1 LIRKLLLTIALLA
14 ASSLLTAQQDIIEF
28 TVDSGGVGTELIAV
42 VPFSWQ
48 GSQPPI
54 DVAEVIANNMERSG
68 LFSPIARS
76 DLPATP
82 SEASDVIFRNWQL
95 LGTPSLV
102 IGAIETDASGEFIV
116 RFRLFDVNTARQAL
130 GFEFQVPASKLRSI
144 AHRISDLIFEH
155 LTGVPGAFDTRI
167 AYVTE
172 RILADGSSRYA
183 LNIADSDGFNS
194 RNMLESSQPV
204 LSPAWSPDGRRLAYV
219 SYENRQA
226 QIMVQNLATGKRR
239 RVANFPGLNG
249 APAWSPD
256 GKKLAMTLSK
266 DGNPEIYILNLDSNR
281 LRRLTKSV
289 GIDTEAAWAPDGQS
303 LVFTSSRSGKP
314 NIYQIPAAGGHA
326 TRLTF
331 EGTYNARASFS
342 ADGTK
347 LVHVHAVEGKFKIA
361 VLDLE
366 TQRLQV
372 LTDSWLDES
381 PSFAPNGS
389 MILYSTTT
397 ASGGSLAAVSVDG
410 RVRQRLAVQHGE
422 VREPAWSPYRHTH

>member
-1 LIRKLLLTIALLA
+1 MIRKLLVSIALLV
-14 ASSLLTAQQDIIEF
+14 ASSSLMAQDDKIVF
-28 TVDSGGVGTELIAV
+28 TLDGDLVGAELIAL
-42 VPFSWQ
+42 VPFSWE

-54 DVAEVIANNMERSG
+54 DVAEVISNNLARSG
-68 LFSPIARS
+68 LFAPIPVS

-82 SEASDVIFRNWQL
+82 STASEIIFRNWQL
-95 LGTPSLV
+95 IGTPSLV
-102 IGAIETDASGEFIV
+102 IGEIQTDDSEEFMV
-116 RFRLFDVNTARQAL
+116 RFRLFDINTAKQAL
-130 GFEFQVPASKLRSI
+130 GFEFTVPASKLRNI
-144 AHRISDLIFEH
+144 AHRISDLVFEH

-172 RILADGSSRYA
+172 HILADGSSRYS

-194 RNMLESSQPV
+194 RNMLQSSQPV
-204 LSPAWSPDGRRLAYV
+204 LSPAWSPDGRQLAYV

-239 RVANFPGLNG
+239 KVSNFPGLNG

-256 GKKLAMTLSK
+256 GSKLAMTLSK
-266 DGNPEIYILNLDSNR
+266 DGNPEIYVLDLKSNR
-281 LRRLTKSV
+281 LRRVTKSV
-289 GIDTEAAWAPDGQS
+289 GIDTEPAWAPDGQS
-303 LVFTSSRSGKP
+303 LVFTSGRSGKP
-314 NIYQIPAAGGHA
+314 NIYQIPASGGRA

-347 LVHVHAVEGKFKIA
+347 LVHVHGVDGKFRIA

-366 TQRLQV
+366 TGSLKL
-372 LTDSWLDES
+372 LTDAWLDES

-389 MILYSTTT
+389 MILYSTTG
-397 ASGGSLAAVSVDG
+397 AGGASLAAVSVDG
-410 RVRQRLAVQHGE
+410 KVRQRLAVQQGE
-422 VREPAWSPYRHTH
+422 VREPAWSPYRHTQ